1 MRIIENRVATV
12 TKENDYY
19 RVPEKVQKY
28 LDNYRSLSIDQE
40 ISGYYV
46 GLAGITFEK
55 NLSGVCYVLNG
66 TKDTWFRRIEGLGK
80 GYGLLLRNLKPI
92 KKLKNALGD
101 FDMWLAKV
109 IYVPFECSD
118 SAEWKS
124 LAVESYAY
132 IYVNKAF
139 DVQDVID
146 YFNENK
152 GNYRP

>member
-55 NLSGVCYVLNG
+55 NLSGVL
-66 TKDTWFRRIEGLGK
+66 
-80 GYGLLLRNLKPI
+80 
-92 KKLKNALGD
+92 
-101 FDMWLAKV
+101 
-109 IYVPFECSD
+109 CS
-118 SAEWKS
+118 
-124 LAVESYAY
+124 
-132 IYVNKAF
+132 
-139 DVQDVID
+139 
-146 YFNENK
+146 
-152 GNYRP
+152 